1 METTRKNSSTQTMVK
16 ISILGAISA
25 LLMIFKFPLPFAPPF
40 MTVDIGDLG
49 VLISGFALGPVAGV
63 LTSAVKILLNFIIN
77 GTTTGGVGE
86 LSNFILSSV
95 FVVVA
100 SSIYN
105 KGKSKKSAITGLVF
119 GVLAYTVVACI
130 SNYFVIFPLYGIN
143 LVDFTKEFSKVN
155 SLASTPLMFVLF
167 SIVPFNIVKGIIVSA
182 VTIALYKPISRFL
195 KK

>member
-105 KGKSKKSAITGLVF
+105 KGKSKKSEITGLVF

-143 LVDFTKEFSKVN
+143 LVDFTKEFAKVN
-155 SLASTPLMFVLF
+155 SLAGTPLMFVLF

>member
-1 METTRKNSSTQTMVK
+1 METTRKKSSTQTMVR

-105 KGKSKKSAITGLVF
+105 KGKSRKSAITGLVF
-119 GVLAYTVVACI
+119 GVLAYTIVACI

-143 LVDFTKEFSKVN
+143 LVDFTKEFAKVN

>member
-49 VLISGFALGPVAGV
+49 VLISGFALGPIAGV

-86 LSNFILSSV
+86 LSNFLLSSV

-100 SSIYN
+100 SAIYN
-105 KGKSKKSAITGLVF
+105 KGKSRKSALTGLVL
-119 GVLAYTVVACI
+119 GVLAYTLVACI

-143 LVDFTKEFSKVN
+143 LVDFTKQFAKVN
-155 SLASTPLMFVLF
+155 PMASTPIMFVLF
-167 SIVPFNIVKGIIVSA
+167 SIVPFNIVKGIIVSV
-182 VTIALYKPISRFL
+182 VTICLYKPISKFL
-195 KK
+195 KR

>member
-40 MTVDIGDLG
+40 MTVDIG

-143 LVDFTKEFSKVN
+143 LVDFTKEFAKVN
-155 SLASTPLMFVLF
+155 SLAGTPLMFVLF

>member
-119 GVLAYTVVACI
+119 GVLAYTLVACI

-143 LVDFTKEFSKVN
+143 LVDFTKEFAKVN

>member
-49 VLISGFALGPVAGV
+49 VLISGFALGPIAGV

-105 KGKSKKSAITGLVF
+105 NGKTKKSAITGLVF

-143 LVDFTKEFSKVN
+143 LVDFTKEFAKVN
-155 SLASTPLMFVLF
+155 SLAGTPLMFVLF

>member
-40 MTVDIGDLG
+40 MTVDIGGLG

-143 LVDFTKEFSKVN
+143 LVDFTKEFAKVN
-155 SLASTPLMFVLF
+155 SLAGTPLMFVLF

>member
-105 KGKSKKSAITGLVF
+105 KGKNKKSAITGLVF

-143 LVDFTKEFSKVN
+143 LVDFTKEFAKVN
-155 SLASTPLMFVLF
+155 SLAGTPLMFVLF

>member
-130 SNYFVIFPLYGIN
+130 FNYFVIFPLYGIN
-143 LVDFTKEFSKVN
+143 LVDFTKEFAKVN
-155 SLASTPLMFVLF
+155 SLAGTPLMFVLF

>member
-143 LVDFTKEFSKVN
+143 LVDFTKEFAKVN

>member
-143 LVDFTKEFSKVN
+143 LVEFTKEFAKVN
-155 SLASTPLMFVLF
+155 SLAGTPSMFVLF

>member
-95 FVVVA
+95 FVGVA

-143 LVDFTKEFSKVN
+143 LVDFTKEFAKVN
-155 SLASTPLMFVLF
+155 SLAGTPLMFVLF

>member
-1 METTRKNSSTQTMVK
+1 METTRKKSSTQTMVR
-16 ISILGAISA
+16 ISILGTISA

-105 KGKSKKSAITGLVF
+105 KGKSRKSAITGLVF
-119 GVLAYTVVACI
+119 GVLAYTIVACI

-143 LVDFTKEFSKVN
+143 LVDFTKEFAKVN
-155 SLASTPLMFVLF
+155 SLAGTPLMFVLF

>member
-40 MTVDIGDLG
+40 MTVDTGDLG

-105 KGKSKKSAITGLVF
+105 KGKSRKSAITGLVF
-119 GVLAYTVVACI
+119 GVLAYTIVACI

-143 LVDFTKEFSKVN
+143 LVDFTKEFAKVN
-155 SLASTPLMFVLF
+155 SLAGTPLMFVLF

>member
-1 METTRKNSSTQTMVK
+1 METTRKKSSTQTMVR

-25 LLMIFKFPLPFAPPF
+25 LLMIFKFALPFAPPF
-40 MTVDIGDLG
+40 MTVGIGDLG

-105 KGKSKKSAITGLVF
+105 KGKSRKSAITGLVF
-119 GVLAYTVVACI
+119 GVLAYTIVACI

-143 LVDFTKEFSKVN
+143 LVDFTKEFAKVN
-155 SLASTPLMFVLF
+155 SLAGTPLMFVLF

>member
-49 VLISGFALGPVAGV
+49 VLIAGV

-143 LVDFTKEFSKVN
+143 LVDFTKEFAKVN
-155 SLASTPLMFVLF
+155 SLAGTPLMFVLF

>member
-143 LVDFTKEFSKVN
+143 LVDFTKEFAKVN
-155 SLASTPLMFVLF
+155 SLAGTPLMFVLL

>member
-1 METTRKNSSTQTMVK
+1 METTRKKSSTQTMVK

-49 VLISGFALGPVAGV
+49 VLISGFALGPIAGV

-86 LSNFILSSV
+86 LSNFLLSSV

-100 SSIYN
+100 SAIYN
-105 KGKSKKSAITGLVF
+105 KGKSRKSALTGLVF
-119 GVLAYTVVACI
+119 GVLAYTLVACI

-143 LVDFTKEFSKVN
+143 LVDFTKQFAKVN
-155 SLASTPLMFVLF
+155 PMASTPIMFVLF
-167 SIVPFNIVKGIIVSA
+167 SIVPFNIVKGIIVSV
-182 VTIALYKPISRFL
+182 VTICLYKPISKFL
-195 KK
+195 KR

>member
-143 LVDFTKEFSKVN
+143 LVDFTKEFAKVN
-155 SLASTPLMFVLF
+155 SLAGTPLMFVLF
-167 SIVPFNIVKGIIVSA
+167 STAPFNIVKGIIVSA

>member
-1 METTRKNSSTQTMVK
+1 METTRKKSSTQTMVR

-49 VLISGFALGPVAGV
+49 VLISGFALGPIAGV

-86 LSNFILSSV
+86 LSNFLLSSV

-100 SSIYN
+100 SAIYN
-105 KGKSKKSAITGLVF
+105 KGKSRKSALTGLVF
-119 GVLAYTVVACI
+119 GVLAYTLVACI

-143 LVDFTKEFSKVN
+143 LVDFTKQFAKVN
-155 SLASTPLMFVLF
+155 PMASTPIMFVLF
-167 SIVPFNIVKGIIVSA
+167 SIVPFNIVKGIIVSV
-182 VTIALYKPISRFL
+182 VTICLYKPISKFL
-195 KK
+195 KR

>member
-95 FVVVA
+95 
-100 SSIYN
+100 
-105 KGKSKKSAITGLVF
+105 
-119 GVLAYTVVACI
+119 
-130 SNYFVIFPLYGIN
+130 
-143 LVDFTKEFSKVN
+143 
-155 SLASTPLMFVLF
+155 
-167 SIVPFNIVKGIIVSA
+167 
-182 VTIALYKPISRFL
+182 
-195 KK
+195 

>member
-49 VLISGFALGPVAGV
+49 VLISGFALGPIAGV

-143 LVDFTKEFSKVN
+143 LVDFTKEFAKVN
-155 SLASTPLMFVLF
+155 LLAGTPLMFVLF

>member
-1 METTRKNSSTQTMVK
+1 METTRKKSSTQTMAR

-105 KGKSKKSAITGLVF
+105 KGKSRKSAITGLVF
-119 GVLAYTVVACI
+119 GVLAYTIVACI

-143 LVDFTKEFSKVN
+143 LVDFTKEFAKIN
-155 SLASTPLMFVLF
+155 SLAGTPLMFVLF

>member
-105 KGKSKKSAITGLVF
+105 KGKSKKSAMTGLVF

>member
-49 VLISGFALGPVAGV
+49 VLISGFALGPIAGV

-86 LSNFILSSV
+86 LSNFLLSSV

-100 SSIYN
+100 SAIYN
-105 KGKSKKSAITGLVF
+105 KGKSRKSALTGLVF
-119 GVLAYTVVACI
+119 GVLAYTLVACI

-143 LVDFTKEFSKVN
+143 LVDFTKQFAKVN
-155 SLASTPLMFVLF
+155 PMASTPIMFVLF
-167 SIVPFNIVKGIIVSA
+167 SIVPFNIVKGIIVSV
-182 VTIALYKPISRFL
+182 VTICLYKPISKFL
-195 KK
+195 KR

>member
-143 LVDFTKEFSKVN
+143 LVDFTKEFAKVN
-155 SLASTPLMFVLF
+155 SLAGTPLMFVLF
-167 SIVPFNIVKGIIVSA
+167 GIVPFNIVKGIIVSA

>member
-49 VLISGFALGPVAGV
+49 ALISGFALGPVAGV

-143 LVDFTKEFSKVN
+143 LVDFTKEFAKVN
-155 SLASTPLMFVLF
+155 SLAGTPLMFVLF

>member
-143 LVDFTKEFSKVN
+143 LVDFTKEFAKVN
-155 SLASTPLMFVLF
+155 SLAVTPLMFVLF

>member
-119 GVLAYTVVACI
+119 GVLAYTLVACI

-143 LVDFTKEFSKVN
+143 LVDFTKEFAKVN
-155 SLASTPLMFVLF
+155 SLAGTPLMFVLF
-167 SIVPFNIVKGIIVSA
+167 GIVPFNIVKGIIVSA

>member
-40 MTVDIGDLG
+40 MTVDIGDL
-49 VLISGFALGPVAGV
+49 VVWILVFALGPVVGV

-100 SSIYN
+100 SSIYD
-105 KGKSKKSAITGLVF
+105 KGKSRKSAITGLVF
-119 GVLAYTVVACI
+119 GVLAYTIVACI

-143 LVDFTKEFSKVN
+143 LVDFTKEFAKVN
-155 SLASTPLMFVLF
+155 SLAGTPLMFVLF

>member
-25 LLMIFKFPLPFAPPF
+25 LIMIFKFPLPFAPPF

-143 LVDFTKEFSKVN
+143 LVDFTKEFAKVN

>member
-1 METTRKNSSTQTMVK
+1 METTRKNYSTQTMVK

-143 LVDFTKEFSKVN
+143 LVDFTKEFAKVN
-155 SLASTPLMFVLF
+155 SLAGTPLMFVLF